1 LTALPSLVE
10 MSAMNNR
17 TMKSGRLPQGF
28 GGNIWTLVAAVF
40 CLCAL
45 SLMGAEKD
53 KKKVEWD
60 ASKLAPASDKKGLTY
75 EKDIKP
81 ILEKSCV
88 KCHSGEKPKSKYRM
102 DSLASVIKGGE
113 SGDAAIIPGNSAK
126 SPMVAYVS
134 ELVED
139 MEMPPTDKRDKYPA
153 LTKEQIG
160 LIRAWIDQGAK

>member
-1 LTALPSLVE
+1 
-10 MSAMNNR
+10 
-17 TMKSGRLPQGF
+17 MKSGRLPLCF
-28 GGNIWTLVAAVF
+28 GGTICTLVAAAF
-40 CLCAL
+40 CLFAV

-53 KKKVEWD
+53 KKKAEWD
-60 ASKLAPASDKKGLTY
+60 AAKLPPASDKKGLTF

-81 ILEKSCV
+81 LLEKSCV

-139 MEMPPTDKRDKYPA
+139 MEMPPSDKRDKYPA